1 MKQILIWSDNDLERQ
16 ITGEILSSGLD
27 GVQVLH
33 ADSAEQTLA
42 TLQTGEI
49 DLFVADIPQ
58 FNLAKCNVIA
68 SAQSLAPDTPILVI
82 SSGDQEH
89 VSRNIWRL
97 GIREYLLK
105 PCRPAWILAAAR
117 TLMRKG
123 GVTAAQPEADDGRR
137 RRYLNRLME
146 QLRGFQY
153 KKCIQTT
160 REYLDLL
167 YDDGDNVEA
176 IRNEVVDFAAGIAD
190 LGAPF
195 GQAVQ
200 WKLKYI
206 EAFNAMEQQLAEQHK
221 CRQTL
226 QDARIRAALQSVS
239 EAQKSLALA
248 RENHDNFVELRNATK
263 NLLADVR
270 AQHSKN
276 CDNERRSAQIERDW
290 QAKLDARL
298 SHLQIIAFG
307 LPGFD
312 EVMNAAL
319 ESGTTEKK

>member
-1 MKQILIWSDNDLERQ
+1 MNDIVLSTQNGEPVASSREIAKRFGKEHKHVLAAIRQILVAEN
-16 ITGEILSSGLD
+16 
-27 GVQVLH
+27 
-33 ADSAEQTLA
+33 SATKFFHETTFEYRGQK
-42 TLQTGEI
+42 
-49 DLFVADIPQ
+49 FP
-58 FNLAKCNVIA
+58 
-68 SAQSLAPDTPILVI
+68 
-82 SSGDQEH
+82 
-89 VSRNIWRL
+89 
-97 GIREYLLK
+97 EYLMNRDGFSL
-105 PCRPAWILAAAR
+105 LA
-117 TLMRKG
+117 M
-123 GVTAAQPEADDGRR
+123 
-137 RRYLNRLME
+137 
-146 QLRGFQY
+146 GFTG
-153 KKCIQTT
+153 K
-160 REYLDLL
+160 E
-167 YDDGDNVEA
+167 
-176 IRNEVVDFAAGIAD
+176 
-190 LGAPF
+190 
-195 GQAVQ
+195 AVQ

-206 EAFNAMEQQLAEQHK
+206 EAFNAMEQQLAGQHK

-270 AQHSKN
+270 TQHARN

-319 ESGTTEKK
+319 ESGTPEKK

>member
-1 MKQILIWSDNDLERQ
+1 MNDIVLSTQNGEPVASSREIAKRFGKNHRDVLRAIEDILEGVRKIAQTPTEE
-16 ITGEILSSGLD
+16 GLSKNG
-27 GVQVLH
+27 
-33 ADSAEQTLA
+33 
-42 TLQTGEI
+42 
-49 DLFVADIPQ
+49 
-58 FNLAKCNVIA
+58 
-68 SAQSLAPDTPILVI
+68 DTPMFFK
-82 SSGDQEH
+82 S
-89 VSRNIWRL
+89 
-97 GIREYLLK
+97 EYTHPQNHQKYPMYLMNRDGFSLL
-105 PCRPAWILAAAR
+105 A
-117 TLMRKG
+117 M
-123 GVTAAQPEADDGRR
+123 
-137 RRYLNRLME
+137 
-146 QLRGFQY
+146 GFTG
-153 KKCIQTT
+153 K
-160 REYLDLL
+160 E
-167 YDDGDNVEA
+167 
-176 IRNEVVDFAAGIAD
+176 
-190 LGAPF
+190 
-195 GQAVQ
+195 AVQ

-270 AQHSKN
+270 AQHARN

-312 EVMNAAL
+312 EVMQTAL
-319 ESGTTEKK
+319 ESSTPEKK